1 MCYQHQVLSMEEL
14 VPWLIQDSS
23 ELFDAPSVGRWSL
36 YSFLLWYELWDT
48 SDGWRWGWKWS
59 SDTLSMS

>member
-48 SDGWRWGWKWS
+48 SDG
-59 SDTLSMS
+59 